1 MSFTSLKWK
10 AFYSKKAQNKQ
21 SKPTGTV
28 KENIF
33 QRLMY
38 GLKHKL
44 TVHNYTYLCKSK
56 IKQ

>member
-1 MSFTSLKWK
+1 MSLTSLKWK
-10 AFYSKKAQNKQ
+10 AFYNKKAQHKQ
-21 SKPTGTV
+21 SKTTGTV

-33 QRLMY
+33 QKLMY

-44 TVHNYTYLCKSK
+44 TIHNYTYLHKSK

>member
-10 AFYSKKAQNKQ
+10 AFYSKTAQHKQ

-33 QRLMY
+33 QKLMD

-44 TVHNYTYLCKSK
+44 TIHNYTYLCK
-56 IKQ
+56 